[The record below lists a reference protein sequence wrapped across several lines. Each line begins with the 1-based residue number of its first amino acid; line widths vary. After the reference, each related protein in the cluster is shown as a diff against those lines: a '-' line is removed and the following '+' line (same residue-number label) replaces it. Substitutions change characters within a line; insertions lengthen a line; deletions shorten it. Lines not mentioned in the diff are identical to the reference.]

1 MDGDEWFRQ
10 AYRVKGWNIVILT
23 NERLII
29 LDTNLQTLSELGQLI
44 TGFDEYL
51 YSWNAITLT
60 HKASEQ

>member
-29 LDTNLQTLSELGQLI
+29 LDTNLQTLNELGQLI
-44 TGFDEYL
+44 TGFDESL

-60 HKASEQ
+60 H